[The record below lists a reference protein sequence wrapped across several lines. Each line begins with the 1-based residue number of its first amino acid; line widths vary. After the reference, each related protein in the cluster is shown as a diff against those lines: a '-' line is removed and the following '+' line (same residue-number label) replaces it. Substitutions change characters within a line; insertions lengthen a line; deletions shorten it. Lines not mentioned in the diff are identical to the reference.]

1 MLACTEKQ
9 AKPGV
14 GGAGA
19 VWEGLNMFLQVDMTD
34 ETEVWSKGQKVD

>member
-9 AKPGV
+9 AKPR
-14 GGAGA
+14 GAGA

-34 ETEVWSKGQKVD
+34 ETQVWSKGWKH